1 MELLAFIGIV
11 WIIIDIIKERREPK
25 ISAEDW
31 NHAFDRDEFGVSNC
45 QNDNN
50 FVKNLRNGK
59 YK

>member
-1 MELLAFIGIV
+1 MKLLAFIGIV
-11 WIIIDIIKERREPK
+11 WIIIDIIKEKREQK
-25 ISAEDW
+25 IPADHW

-45 QNDNN
+45 QKDNN